1 MSRLHPAIRSALS
14 LAMLAAVAVLPAA
27 AGGGAWTAALAG
39 PAALAAQEGG
49 GAGTGK
55 EDALLEALEAHRH
68 PVALEEGRLTGP
80 GGELLL
86 RNASDARYL
95 LVGET
100 HGVAE
105 APAVMSALFRQLQ
118 PAGYRH
124 LAVEIGPIQ
133 AEKLNEV
140 FSGPRPMEAHRDF
153 LAAHWP
159 GVPFYGWREEARL
172 LADAVAAVQG
182 GGARGSGAGRSDGA
196 GGDADGS
203 DAPGVI
209 WGLDYD
215 IMGDRYPLRR
225 LRRIAPDSS
234 ARAAADRA
242 ITLADSMLEGAQDAG
257 DLSRIMMFRGP
268 DSVWTALRDAYAPA
282 EGSEA
287 DRILDQLA
295 ATTRINGAW
304 IAGDRWRSNRL
315 RVRLIKRNF
324 LRYRHEASPEAR
336 VMVKMGGFH
345 VMRGRT
351 PNNTFDIGN
360 LLSELSLVEAR
371 DRPETLTAAEEERSF
386 HVVVLGGPGR
396 QRATVDQETLGAR
409 EVPTVL
415 SSREYRARALGEA
428 AYGDRWT
435 VFDLR
440 ALRPLVDAGE
450 LGEIPDDLEE
460 MIFAYDAAVVL
471 VGSTPARMVDVPGR

>member
-1 MSRLHPAIRSALS
+1 
-14 LAMLAAVAVLPAA
+14 MLAAVAALPAA
-27 AGGGAWTAALAG
+27 TGGGPWTAAVPG
-39 PAALAAQEGG
+39 PAVLAAQEGG
-49 GAGTGK
+49 GAAEE
-55 EDALLEALEAHRH
+55 EDEDPLLDALEAHRH

-80 GGELLL
+80 GGDLLL

-133 AEKLNEV
+133 AGKLNEV
-140 FSGPRPMEAHRDF
+140 FSGPRPMEAHREF
-153 LAAHWP
+153 LADHWP
-159 GVPFYGWREEARL
+159 GVPFYGWQEEARL

-182 GGARGSGAGRSDGA
+182 GGAPGSGAGRSDGA

-242 ITLADSMLEGAQDAG
+242 IALADSMLEAAQDAG

-295 ATTRINGAW
+295 ATARINAAW
-304 IAGDRWRSNRL
+304 MAGDRFRSNRL

-324 LRYRHEASPEAR
+324 LRYRREASPEAR
-336 VMVKMGGFH
+336 VMVKLGGFH

-360 LLSELSLVEAR
+360 FLSELSLAEAR
-371 DRPETLTAAEEERSF
+371 DRPETLTAAAEERSF

-396 QRATVDQETLGAR
+396 ERATVDQETLGVR

-415 SSREYRARALGEA
+415 SSEEYRARALGEA

-471 VGSTPARMVDVPGR
+471 VGSTPARMVDVPRR